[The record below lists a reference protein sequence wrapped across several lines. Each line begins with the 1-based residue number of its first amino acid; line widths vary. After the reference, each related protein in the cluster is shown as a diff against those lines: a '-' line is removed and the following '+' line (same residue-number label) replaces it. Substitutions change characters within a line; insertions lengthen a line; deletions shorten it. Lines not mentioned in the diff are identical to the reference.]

1 MNIKNTKI
9 TNNNL
14 TNIYNLKL
22 ERKKHLMMYSP
33 TFNKVRSAK
42 LKQQPVKAD
51 KYITQPKEAP
61 KKNLFSNI
69 KESFFPKSDTEK
81 KPNIFKRTKTIYK
94 TVKKEFTPHL

>member
-9 TNNNL
+9 TNNDL
-14 TNIYNLKL
+14 SGIYNLKL

-33 TFNKVRSAK
+33 TFNKVRNAK
-42 LKQQPVKAD
+42 LKQQPLNAD
-51 KYITQPKEAP
+51 KYVTKKKEPP

-69 KESFFPKSDTEK
+69 KESFFPNPDSEK

-94 TVKKEFTPHL
+94 AVKKEFTPHL